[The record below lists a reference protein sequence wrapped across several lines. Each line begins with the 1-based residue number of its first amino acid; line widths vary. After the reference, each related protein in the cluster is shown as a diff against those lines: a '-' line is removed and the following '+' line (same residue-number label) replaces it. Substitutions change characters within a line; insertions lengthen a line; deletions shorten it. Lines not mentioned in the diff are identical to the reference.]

1 MKIFHNYDYLNYKA
15 KVIFSYHG
23 FTGKDEWFDFA
34 HYKLIGLQQQ
44 PAGFAGQFLFLNW
57 SNEQNKNLVDIETY
71 KILYDI
77 DTELGVEPT
86 GQLHNCLQ
94 LGIHRLLRNKLSP

>member
-1 MKIFHNYDYLNYKA
+1 M
-15 KVIFSYHG
+15 IFSYHG
-23 FTGKDEWFDFA
+23 FIGEDEWLNFA
-34 HYKLIGLQQQ
+34 QYKIAGLQNL
-44 PAGFAGQFLFLNW
+44 PAGFAGQFLYLNW

-77 DTELGVEPT
+77 DTQLGVEPT

-94 LGIHRLLRNKLSP
+94 LGVN